1 MRISSN
7 GSNSIRKPH
16 IWHWKA
22 PDSDITDT
30 GILDH
35 VILAYDNNLPVGY
48 GALTRISDSQ
58 VEIKRLFVRQDF
70 RKQTIGGLL
79 VEELIK
85 AARSAAYDEIFME
98 ISEVPSDALKLC
110 KRSGF
115 WKTRNYGPYLN
126 MPEALCMGRTLSPES
141 ITYYLGKMPH
151 KSQIADLFH
160 SVNWKSGD
168 YPDLLAA
175 GLRGAGTVICAF
187 HGDNLIGLVE
197 ALDDGAAVAYVHYLL
212 VHPDYQSQHIGTRLM
227 ELVKEIYADYIALM
241 VISESPASMPFYK
254 SLGFTAPEQ
263 ATPLCITRF

>member
-35 VILAYDNNLPVGY
+35 VILAYDNKLPVGY

-79 VEELIK
+79 
-85 AARSAAYDEIFME
+85 
-98 ISEVPSDALKLC
+98 EVPSDALKLC

-126 MPEALCMGRTLSPES
+126 MPEALCMGRKLSPES

-175 GLRGAGTVICAF
+175 GLQGSGTVICAF

-197 ALDDGAAVAYVHYLL
+197 ALDDGAAVAYVHYL
-212 VHPDYQSQHIGTRLM
+212 
-227 ELVKEIYADYIALM
+227 M
-241 VISESPASMPFYK
+241 VIFESSASMPFYK